1 MVEDDVLVRLQ
12 ALHIP
17 PASDDA
23 VARILSKAKE
33 SPRRML
39 PGIGL
44 LRQFR
49 AAIYIPSM
57 RYVIMASVVGFFILV
72 GMIFDPEPTASLQ
85 EEFAQNVADETGLTA
100 LSDLLYDVDV
110 DDEEGWEK
118 DMLADNEEDD
128 NLL

>member
-1 MVEDDVLVRLQ
+1 MVEDDVLIRLQ

-17 PASDDA
+17 AASNDA
-23 VARILSKAKE
+23 VSRIVQKAQT

-39 PGIGL
+39 PGIGI
-44 LRQFR
+44 LRQIR

-57 RYVIMASVVGFFILV
+57 RYVIMASVLGFFILV
-72 GMIFDPEPTASLQ
+72 GLIFDPSPTTSIQ

-118 DMLADNEEDD
+118 DMLADNEDNE